1 MFLTLSFKTT
11 QTNLSFARLNLLFQ
25 RPPKAR
31 RSPWLGDQIGGIS
44 VEGSTSTAG
53 SSHASPSSP
62 TLSRPRSASENQA
75 EIRRR
80 LDEISS
86 LMAQIEQPS
95 TEITHIQE
103 LQNRIETLTEENTR
117 LMGVPP
123 SSLRNLKDAAGVGY
137 HTPLPRPI
145 PAKTMDLII
154 FWRTNLALNS
164 IRTRRY
170 PLRWGL

>member
-1 MFLTLSFKTT
+1 MSSPQPFTYNPDQSVLHLTIPALSKTE
-11 QTNLSFARLNLLFQ
+11 QKF
-25 RPPKAR
+25 
-31 RSPWLGDQIGGIS
+31 RSWRKSGGIL

-53 SSHASPSSP
+53 SSHASPTSP

-86 LMAQIEQPS
+86 LMAQIAQPS
-95 TEITHIQE
+95 TEITHVQE

-123 SSLRNLKDAAGVGY
+123 
-137 HTPLPRPI
+137 
-145 PAKTMDLII
+145 PAYGI
-154 FWRTNLALNS
+154 
-164 IRTRRY
+164 
-170 PLRWGL
+170 

>member
-1 MFLTLSFKTT
+1 MLLTLTF
-11 QTNLSFARLNLLFQ
+11 FQ
-25 RPPKAR
+25 DNPDQSVLRQAESSVPAPSKSEKKSMAWR
-31 RSPWLGDQIGGIS
+31 QIGGIS

-53 SSHASPSSP
+53 SSHTSPSSP

-123 SSLRNLKDAAGVGY
+123 
-137 HTPLPRPI
+137 
-145 PAKTMDLII
+145 PAYGI
-154 FWRTNLALNS
+154 
-164 IRTRRY
+164 
-170 PLRWGL
+170 